1 MKNDATASLAQLG
14 AATLGESGARR
25 MASRIR
31 PVWRGAA
38 LCAPAFSIQCA
49 PGDNLGIH
57 VGLTRAPR
65 GSVLVANVGEIPE
78 RGYWGEVLTT
88 AALAKG
94 IAGLVIDGCVRD
106 IAALEAGGFPVFSTG
121 VSLPGAT
128 KSLPG
133 VTGASVQ
140 VGGVSVVT
148 GDWVV
153 GDVDGVVVVP
163 QHILDEVVAAG
174 QARFDKEGEMF
185 RSLNEGATTVELLD
199 LDESLIRD
207 DSES

>member
-1 MKNDATASLAQLG
+1 MKNDATATLAQLG

-88 AALAKG
+88 AKG